1 MDIKTI
7 DDIAWF
13 IPFKKLRNAVR
24 NVLYTLN
31 KIEDNAK
38 IDSMYYNILSD
49 MILYRDRKKVFYL
62 QTPEHRNIGDHAII
76 HSSKIL
82 INKFFAD
89 SVILEYTYN
98 NLLNIGNL
106 IQKFINDN
114 DTIFLPGGGNMGNL
128 YLNEESLRREILKK
142 YSNNKI
148 IIFPVSITF
157 TDDDDGRKE
166 LELSKEIY
174 SSCRNLSIMVRDE
187 NSYNFAL
194 KNFNKNKILL
204 VPDIALYMTN
214 KFQFSSKIRDG
225 IILILRK
232 DKEKILDDNI
242 IDIIIKNI
250 EQKKE
255 RYLKYDTYLDY
266 DINID
271 EREQYINCTLDL
283 ISSYKLCITDR
294 FHGMIFSYITKTPC
308 IIFDSLDSKI
318 EYGVKWFKDID
329 WIHRVSAFDMNEINL
344 LIDKYLYFS
353 DNKKIINYDE
363 IIEREFMNIQNFGE
377 NK

>member
-62 QTPEHRNIGDHAII
+62 QTPEHRNIGDHAIV

-82 INKFFAD
+82 IKKFFAD

-114 DTIFLPGGGNMGNL
+114 DIIFLPGGGNMGNL

-194 KNFNKNKILL
+194 KNFNKNNILL

-271 EREQYINCTLDL
+271 EREWHINCTLDL

-377 NK
+377 DK